1 MVNCIYVQRRIKSSH
16 QMEFISSFVCVCFA
30 CVGERGGT
38 YSVADMRM
46 NKIMNMSSIIGV
58 LDRRL

>member
-1 MVNCIYVQRRIKSSH
+1 MVNYTKSSH
-16 QMEFISSFVCVCFA
+16 QMEFISSFVCFA
-30 CVGERGGT
+30 CVGERGGRGGT
-38 YSVADMRM
+38 HSVADMRM